1 MSGDLKEGME
11 SSKGDP
17 RVLLAL
23 NVLLSGTFAFV
34 VLWLSE
40 LVGITTVTWVRWLAF
55 TLVLV
60 VLTYLVTKE

>member
-11 SSKGDP
+11 SSGGDP

-23 NVLLSGTFAFV
+23 NVLLSGTFAYV

-40 LVGITTVTWVRWLAF
+40 LVGITTVTWGRWLTF
-55 TLVLV
+55 TLVLI
-60 VLTYLVTKE
+60 VLTHLVTRA